1 MQNKCAGYSCKQ
13 WSNSPHDSKLGECL
27 DRPNWTGGVR
37 LRGQKVLG
45 KGAWGCV
52 ILCEQSLTLA
62 PAQCLKSQTQAAV
75 CFPAVVYNIPTDENH
90 RNKHKHTSFTNAST
104 HPRMQAYTQTES
116 LSVSTSPATPSFSLC
131 PLFIASIRW
140 HLFLSLIHLLSPF
153 QPLFFS
159 YPFTHLSSPF
169 SLSRLPL
176 SFSHTH

>member
-27 DRPNWTGGVR
+27 DRPNRTGGVR

-75 CFPAVVYNIPTDENH
+75 CFPAVVYNIPTDEKH

-104 HPRMQAYTQTES
+104 HPRTQAYTHTHTLS
-116 LSVSTSPATPSFSLC
+116 LSLY
-131 PLFIASIRW
+131 LR
-140 HLFLSLIHLLSPF
+140 LLP
-153 QPLFFS
+153 P
-159 YPFTHLSSPF
+159 PP
-169 SLSRLPL
+169 SLSAPSL
-176 SFSHTH
+176 SQAYTGISLSCLLYTSDAADES